1 MCNLI
6 LIWNMAHIFAHNLI
20 KWRKSACESVD
31 LNNNALLVWVVSV
44 PLHFSTCECHNQ
56 VIKPFTCLLSK
67 KMWKSYVWTSVMF
80 KRTEVSYLS
89 VAKRIGEEKEKK
101 NIYRLRLLHYEWVWP
116 HEFQWWLSLPFSSPF
131 ERKLCWY
138 SNKNDNDDDDNEK
151 LWLVQKKQCLSVR
164 DFVKVI

>member
-6 LIWNMAHIFAHNLI
+6 LIWNMAHIFANNLI

-101 NIYRLRLLHYEWVWP
+101 TFIDCGYCIMNEFGHMNFNDGFHCRFHLLSSENFADIPTKTTTTTTTTKNYGWCKKSNVCL
-116 HEFQWWLSLPFSSPF
+116 FVTLS
-131 ERKLCWY
+131 R
-138 SNKNDNDDDDNEK
+138 
-151 LWLVQKKQCLSVR
+151 
-164 DFVKVI
+164 